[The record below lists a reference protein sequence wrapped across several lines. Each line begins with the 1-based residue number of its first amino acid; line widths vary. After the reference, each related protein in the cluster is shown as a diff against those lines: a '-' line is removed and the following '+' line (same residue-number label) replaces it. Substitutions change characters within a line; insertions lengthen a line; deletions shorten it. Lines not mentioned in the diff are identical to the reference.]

1 MSVNVR
7 PGTYEEV
14 KPLTHQARRERVTM
28 ENPEGAAWF
37 VAEEDGVI
45 VGCVCAVIKKKG
57 ARFKSDFILPAYR
70 KQKIYR
76 DLFKIRTAH
85 ALQYPT
91 KQWTAF
97 CTPQSLKV
105 YLENKFQKVSL
116 HRDIWFV
123 KREFKGKKETE

>member
-7 PGTYEEV
+7 VGKFEEV
-14 KPLTHQARRERVTM
+14 RPLTSAAKRERVTM

-45 VGCVCAVIKKKG
+45 IGCVCVVIKKTG

-76 DLFKIRTAH
+76 DLFKTREAY
-85 ALQYPT
+85 ALKFPVR
-91 KQWTAF
+91 QWTAF

-105 YLENKFQKVSL
+105 YLEHKFEKVSL

-123 KREFKGKKETE
+123 RRTFKGAK